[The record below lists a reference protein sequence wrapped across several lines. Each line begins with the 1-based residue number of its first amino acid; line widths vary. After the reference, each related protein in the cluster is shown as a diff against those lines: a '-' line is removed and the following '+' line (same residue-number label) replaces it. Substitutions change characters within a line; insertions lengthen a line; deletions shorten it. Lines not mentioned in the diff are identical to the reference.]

1 MRNIWNIFVS
11 DMRSLNANAV
21 SVILAVGLVLMP
33 SMFAWY
39 NILACWD
46 AFNNTG
52 NLKVAV
58 ANTDEGY
65 SSDLLPVDI
74 NVGEQV
80 VDSLRANDQMDWIIT
95 DKDDAVDGAAGGRYY
110 AALVIPESFSRDMMS
125 FYSSNAQAAP
135 LVYYSNE
142 KKSAIAP
149 KVTDQG
155 ADTISYTINKEF
167 SETLSEIILNELDT
181 MLDVAGDEET
191 TKRVNDLV
199 EHVGKTASQMRQHCK
214 TLDSYA
220 SMIDS
225 CRTIVEGSQDLL
237 GRLEESAGATSDS
250 IASGQEKANTLRDSL
265 DSAVETLSGSIDSC
279 AQGYDKVADTI
290 RNAFDS
296 STQNADDTTAA
307 LQEAADMLSEQA
319 GQLEEM
325 SSALRGL
332 ASELPEAQAQ
342 SIEQFCDL
350 LDFNAKMQRDSA
362 ESLAETIAQIESGSA
377 TLAEKRG
384 QIEEEA
390 QTAAASL
397 QQLKDSYH
405 ADVESAI
412 GELASN
418 LADAANKVAQAGE
431 GLSSAQEEMSTGLSE
446 GLAKLDEAKA
456 SIEQASQKLAAAADE
471 LDAAHDK
478 LAAAM
483 DSGGVDKVKE
493 LIGEDTSA
501 LAANLA
507 APVGIERKAIF
518 ASNSFGSSMAP
529 LYATLALWVGCLLS
543 VVLIKTNP
551 NEKTLSRCTKK
562 PHLHE
567 IFLGRFGLFAVI
579 SLLQSTVMAVGNM
592 LFLQVQ
598 MSDPVLYLVCFWV
611 SGLVFQ
617 FIMYTLVAS
626 FGNVGK
632 AISVLLLIVQVTSSN
647 GSYPLQLLPDFA
659 TILSP
664 LMPATYVISAMRAA
678 MFGVYQGDFW
688 VYISQLLVFIVPMAM
703 LGLLLRRPFV
713 KINERFV
720 EKTERSK
727 LI

>member
-1 MRNIWNIFVS
+1 MGNIWNIFAS
-11 DMRSLNANAV
+11 DMRSLKANAV

-65 SSDLLPVDI
+65 SSDLLPTSID
-74 NVGEQV
+74 VGERV
-80 VDSLRANDQMDWIIT
+80 VDALRANDQMDWIIT
-95 DKDDAVDGAAGGRYY
+95 DKDDAIDGAAGGRYY
-110 AALVIPESFSRDMMS
+110 AALVIPESFSRDIMS
-125 FYSSNAQAAP
+125 FYSNNATAAP

-167 SETLSEIILNELDT
+167 SETLSEIALNELET

-191 TKRVNDLV
+191 TRRVNDLV
-199 EHVGKTASQMRQHCK
+199 EHVGKTASQVRQHCK

-220 SMIDS
+220 DMIDS
-225 CRTIVEGSQDLL
+225 CRALVENSQGLL
-237 GRLEESAGATSDS
+237 AKLQESAGKTEDS
-250 IASGQEKANTLRDSL
+250 IASEQEEASKLRDSL
-265 DSAVETLSGSIDSC
+265 DGAVETLSSAIDGC
-279 AQGYDKVADTI
+279 TQGYDEVADTI
-290 RNAFDS
+290 RGAFDS
-296 STQNADDTTAA
+296 STQNAGGTSAA
-307 LQEAADMLSEQA
+307 LQEAADMLTDQA
-319 GQLEEM
+319 RQLEDV

-342 SIEQFCDL
+342 NVEQFCSL
-350 LDFNAKMQRDSA
+350 LDFNAKMQRESA
-362 ESLAETIAQIESGSA
+362 EGLVETIGQIESGAS

-384 QIEEEA
+384 QIEEKA

-418 LADAANKVAQAGE
+418 LADAADKVAGAGE
-431 GLSSAQEEMSTGLSE
+431 DLSNAQAEMSAGLSE

-456 SIEQASQKLAAAADE
+456 SIGQASQKLAAIADE
-471 LDAAHDK
+471 LDDSHDK

-493 LIGEDTSA
+493 LIGEDTST

-507 APVGIERKAIF
+507 APVSIERKAVF

-529 LYATLALWVGCLLS
+529 LYATLALWVGSLLS

-551 NEKTLSRCTKK
+551 NEKTLSHCRRK

-567 IFLGRFGLFAVI
+567 VFLGRFGLFAII
-579 SLLQSTVMAVGNM
+579 SLLQSTVMAAGNM

-598 MSDPVLYLVCFWV
+598 VSEPVLYLVCFWV

-617 FIMYTLVAS
+617 FVMYTLVAS

-632 AISVLLLIVQVTSSN
+632 AVSVLLLIVQVTSSN

-688 VYISQLLVFIVPMAM
+688 VHIGQLLVFTVPMAA

-713 KINERFV
+713 KVNERFV
-720 EKTERSK
+720 EKTEKSK